1 MILKKSPV
9 ICILST
15 DTTKPCVYNINLEWK
30 IQKLDNV
37 TWNTDNALFFP
48 CLWIVC
54 NYWHRFLWGLFVPAA
69 RLLRGMRRDIDP
81 CDDFFEY
88 ACGSWNKINV
98 IPEDRSGYNTFAKL
112 RDDLQVI
119 LKGTTCFRVALSL
132 LFNINNAIWL
142 KNEILPR
149 VPIQL
154 QSKIVWFLNFC
165 HQTFKKWHHQK
176 KLYHSTRVQCLS
188 I

>member
-1 MILKKSPV
+1 MKNPKVRQCKMKHISL
-9 ICILST
+9 IW
-15 DTTKPCVYNINLEWK
+15 NF
-30 IQKLDNV
+30 KLNV
-37 TWNTDNALFFP
+37 S
-48 CLWIVC
+48 

-119 LKGTTCFRVALSL
+119 LKGTTCFRVALSS
-132 LFNINNAIWL
+132 LFNINHAIWL
-142 KNEILPR
+142 K
-149 VPIQL
+149 
-154 QSKIVWFLNFC
+154 
-165 HQTFKKWHHQK
+165 KKFYLEYLYNYRA
-176 KLYHSTRVQCLS
+176 KLYDFWISVIKRLKSGITKNNYITRHVYNFYRSYKPKCYIGKLNR
-188 I
+188 